1 MADYYQLISRAVNG
15 LPTNSPEARDAIYE
29 RARAA
34 LSKQLRSLQPPI
46 AETDIQRE
54 SKSLEEA
61 IARTELDAASASLN
75 FVLNPAPATLKPL
88 PPPQFVPAPSKPPS
102 EPVSPAFKTPL
113 QAPSASA
120 TAVPPPPADVAAE
133 EPAAES
139 TKLKESSHPAAPTLE
154 TSPKSN
160 VRLLIMAAA
169 AFLVVASVAG
179 TALWLKQNPD
189 DPARKPKIDGATNTD
204 AKPAPGKNTERATGP
219 AAPPVTTITPAKPA
233 APNQTA
239 AGTPAGQVIA
249 VATRA
254 ALLLE
259 APDEPN
265 KVKTYIGTVVWT
277 TTTKTTPN
285 GAFIIMRGDVTV
297 PDADLKFTLNLQKND
312 DPKFPADL
320 LMDMRFS
327 VGAQN
332 KLPAIKDLIMP
343 EMRQEE
349 TARGEPLKGGVVAI
363 TPLVYMAG
371 LSQVDRDKTRNAELL
386 TQREWFDIPLTLA
399 DGRAAKLTIEKGIA
413 GSRALADALK

>member
-75 FVLNPAPATLKPL
+75 FALNPAPQPA
-88 PPPQFVPAPSKPPS
+88 PPPISDFIKPVA
-102 EPVSPAFKTPL
+102 EPVKDEIKPSP
-113 QAPSASA
+113 QAQLAARP
-120 TAVPPPPADVAAE
+120 VPPPPAETVTE
-133 EPAAES
+133 ETAAES
-139 TKLKESSHPAAPTLE
+139 SKLRESSHPAAPKLE
-154 TSPKSN
+154 TNQKSN
-160 VRLLIMAAA
+160 ARLLIMAAA
-169 AFLVVASVAG
+169 AFLVVAGVAG

-189 DPARKPKIDGATNTD
+189 DPARKPKIDGVATTEV
-204 AKPAPGKNTERATGP
+204 KPAPGKNTERANGP
-219 AAPPVTTITPAKPA
+219 AVPPVTTITPAKPTA
-233 APNQTA
+233 NDQTA
-239 AGTPAGQVIA
+239 GAQPAVKSGQNIT
-249 VATRA
+249 VATRS

-259 APDEPN
+259 APDEPT
-265 KVKTYIGTVVWT
+265 KVKTYIGTVVWST
-277 TTTKTTPN
+277 TSKTTAN
-285 GAFIIMRGDVTV
+285 GTFVIMHGDVTV
-297 PDADLKFTLNLQKND
+297 PDADFKFTLNLQKND

-320 LMDMRFS
+320 LMDLRFTA
-327 VGAQN
+327 GAQN
-332 KLPAIKDLIMP
+332 KLPPIKELAMP

-363 TPLVYMAG
+363 TPLVYMVG
-371 LSQVDRDKTRNAELL
+371 LSQVDRDKIRNAELL
-386 TQREWFDIPLTLA
+386 AQREWFDIPLILT